1 MSSAVCLKFVSF
13 LRALARSWLTWV
25 NAVNFE
31 ARSRLDATGVE
42 QLAGRRHDAIPRRTR
57 RTPPRNDLRP
67 TRSRQRY
74 DTPIPATDHSLTC
87 TGSGPP
93 VSQRCLDPGAGAPHA
108 FGHQVHDLR
117 GRKPGD
123 AGGGPLGR
131 RPRQCRM
138 ANRHRTRAQRRSDGA
153 TDLRTSRLTCEF
165 ADTPP
170 AKLPGEGGLSRYP
183 FTSVDGGH
191 GAHRLCP

>member
-1 MSSAVCLKFVSF
+1 VLPCKLSHAMSSAVCLKFVSF
-13 LRALARSWLTWV
+13 LRALARSWLTWA

-42 QLAGRRHDAIPRRTR
+42 QLAGRRHDAIPRSTR

-74 DTPIPATDHSLTC
+74 DTPIPATAHSLTC

-93 VSQRCLDPGAGAPHA
+93 ASQRCLDPGAGAPHA
-108 FGHQVHDLR
+108 FGHQVRDLR

-123 AGGGPLGR
+123 AGGRSAWPAAPPVPNGEPPPHTG
-131 RPRQCRM
+131 
-138 ANRHRTRAQRRSDGA
+138 AATERRSDGSPHLA
-153 TDLRTSRLTCEF
+153 VDLRIR
-165 ADTPP
+165 
-170 AKLPGEGGLSRYP
+170 RYP
-183 FTSVDGGH
+183 ARKT
-191 GAHRLCP
+191 AR